1 LLNTV
6 AQKEAIILRNIH
18 KIHRGWIILAGMIL
32 IQAGIIGVLTNCTG
46 ILFAAILADTGF
58 RAGDLSV
65 FYLIRSLSSA
75 LTVGF
80 TCRLFFEKNARL
92 VLAFLGTM
100 YCASIGAMF
109 FFGELWQW
117 YVAAVFAGIGSGCSP
132 VAIPIVLNNWFHE
145 KNGFVIGVTM
155 SASGVAGAV
164 FSPICSKLL
173 TAFGWRMTAVIMAGT
188 AFVLIVAPTLLILV
202 PTPEKAG
209 CQPYGARLEEA
220 GPTGKAAA
228 RAASTREP
236 QSYIFVLCLMALLA
250 GGSLVQ
256 FSNQLPTYAQSVGY
270 AISVGGIMT
279 SCCMVGNLLGK
290 LVFGTLIDWIGIY
303 RAVRIYLT
311 GIAASM
317 VIFLLFFRILP
328 ILYVGA
334 FFYGIAYAISTMS
347 PSLLFLDIYG
357 EDRYKA
363 KVSRAQAINSGIF
376 AIFSAAFPYVYDWTG
391 SFDAVF
397 VFGIILCGMSFLI
410 LCYLQRYKRGALSG
424 EAEYPL

>member
-1 LLNTV
+1 MQNV
-6 AQKEAIILRNIH
+6 H
-18 KIHRGWIILAGMIL
+18 KIHRAWIVLAGMVL

-58 RAGDLSV
+58 RAGDLSIY
-65 FYLIRSLSSA
+65 YLIRSLASA

-80 TCRLFFEKNARL
+80 TCRLFFERNARV
-92 VLAFLGTM
+92 VLAILGTM

-117 YVAAVFAGIGSGCSP
+117 YVSAVFAGIGCGCSP

-164 FSPICSKLL
+164 FSPICSDLL
-173 TAFGWRMTAVIMAGT
+173 TLFGWRMTAVIMAGI
-188 AFVLIVAPTLLILV
+188 ALILIVVPSLLILV
-202 PTPEKAG
+202 PTPGQAG
-209 CQPYGARLEEA
+209 CQPYGVRLEEA
-220 GPTGKAAA
+220 AHAD
-228 RAASTREP
+228 RAETRAVSAREP
-236 QSYIFVLCLMALLA
+236 QAYIFALCLLALLA

-256 FSNQLPTYAQSVGY
+256 FNNQLPTYAQSVGY

-290 LVFGTLIDWIGIY
+290 LVFGTLVDRIGIY
-303 RAVRIYLT
+303 RAVRVYLA

-317 VIFLLFFRILP
+317 VIFLLFFKVVP
-328 ILYVGA
+328 ILYTGA
-334 FFYGIAYAISTMS
+334 FLYGICYAISTMS
-347 PSLLFLDIYG
+347 PSLLFLDLYG
-357 EDRYKA
+357 EERYKG
-363 KVSRAQAINSGIF
+363 KVSRAQAINGVVF
-376 AIFSAAFPYVYDWTG
+376 AILSAAFPYVYDWTG

-397 VFGIILCGMSFLI
+397 VFGIVLCVMSFLI
-410 LCYLQRYKRGALSG
+410 LRYLQQYRRGA
-424 EAEYPL
+424 